1 MSLSI
6 RRLLA
11 AGAVILA
18 TAGPAFSQALPN
30 LALLRVR
37 YNSQKVTAKPAG
49 ELKAQIDEIDR
60 ELTQAA
66 RAGRNGEV
74 RRLLAK
80 GIALLANRPWTDI
93 AEFEASLAVR
103 ASEVI
108 IDSSRPHT
116 VRLEQIYSPS
126 IMLERPLHAIVT
138 LRRLPNT
145 PAPAAAPGAG
155 PAMTEAAAIELARHD
170 DVPRDLLESPFAI
183 DLDLARIP
191 DGAHLLQ
198 VAVQDG
204 ERLLGTATLRLSLLK
219 GLDARLRQ
227 LDAHAARA
235 TGDLQADLR
244 YPADFIRKINRGLVE
259 PGSFSVAAELQ
270 AAERIATASGG
281 GAADPF
287 VKRTGSFER
296 HYALSGAGEIMPYRV
311 YVPTGYDG
319 TRPFPLVVALHGLG
333 ATEDSFMD
341 GYGKVMPALAEQ
353 RNYIA
358 VAPLGFRVDG
368 FYGFRA
374 AAAATPGQRR
384 RGELSELDVMEVL
397 KRIRRDYRIDDARIY
412 LMGHSMGAIGTWALG
427 AKYPDLWAALAP
439 ISGLGDPATVPAMR
453 HIPQIVVH
461 GDADPTVNVAESRKM
476 VAALREHGVDHTYL
490 EVAGGDHNAIVVPNL
505 PKVFDFFDVKK
516 KTTATG
522 GPRIRD

>member
-1 MSLSI
+1 MHLSI
-6 RRLLA
+6 RRLLGI
-11 AGAVILA
+11 GAVIVA
-18 TAGPAFSQALPN
+18 TAAPAFSQALPN

-37 YNSQKVTAKPAG
+37 YNAQKITAKPDG
-49 ELKAQIDEIDR
+49 ELKTKIDEIDR

-66 RAGRNGEV
+66 RTGRNGEV

-80 GIALLANRPWTDI
+80 GMALLANRPWTD
-93 AEFEASLAVR
+93 ASEFEASLALR
-103 ASEVI
+103 ASAVVL
-108 IDSSRPHT
+108 DSSRPQT

-126 IMLERPLHAIVT
+126 IVLERPLQAIVT
-138 LRRLPNT
+138 LRALPNT
-145 PAPAAAPGAG
+145 PAPAAGGAS
-155 PAMTEAAAIELARHD
+155 TEAAAIELARHD
-170 DVPRDLLESPFAI
+170 DVPRDLLEAPFAI
-183 DLDLARIP
+183 DLDLSRIA
-191 DGAHLLQ
+191 DGPHLLQ
-198 VAVQDG
+198 VAVKDG
-204 ERLLGTATLRLSLLK
+204 ERVLGTAGLRLSLLK
-219 GLDARLRQ
+219 GLDLRLQQ
-227 LDAHAARA
+227 LDGQAARV

-259 PGSFSVAAELQ
+259 PGSFSVATEVQ
-270 AAERIATASGG
+270 AAEAIATASAGG
-281 GAADPF
+281 VSDPF
-287 VKRTGSFER
+287 VKRKGSFER

-341 GYGKVMPALAEQ
+341 GYGKTIPALAEK

-374 AAAATPGQRR
+374 AAAATPSQRR
-384 RGELSELDVMEVL
+384 RGELSELDVMEVV
-397 KRIRRDYRIDDARIY
+397 KRIRRDYRIDDTRIY

-439 ISGLGDPATVPAMR
+439 ISGLGDPATVTAMR

-476 VAALREHGVDHTYL
+476 VAVLREQGVDHTYI
-490 EVAGGDHNAIVVPNL
+490 EVPGGDHNAVVVPNL
-505 PKVFDFFDVKK
+505 PKVFDFFDARRKMPL
-516 KTTATG
+516 AG
-522 GPRIRD
+522 GR